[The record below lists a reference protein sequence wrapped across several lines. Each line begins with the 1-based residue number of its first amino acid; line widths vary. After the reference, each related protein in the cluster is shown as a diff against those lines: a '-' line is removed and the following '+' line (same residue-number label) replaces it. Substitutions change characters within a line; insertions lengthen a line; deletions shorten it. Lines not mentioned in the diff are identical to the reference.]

1 MKFYLISTNAKVE
14 SPPDLQEDC
23 LKNRM
28 RDMKNQI
35 YQGNLG
41 YILIISCFK
50 NAAIFDLLIRQC
62 FLVTT

>member
-1 MKFYLISTNAKVE
+1 MKFYLISTNAEVE

-28 RDMKNQI
+28 RDMKNQV

-41 YILIISCFK
+41 
-50 NAAIFDLLIRQC
+50 
-62 FLVTT
+62 